1 MNAERQD
8 DQAMVQRLNR
18 LEREIRAWKAL
29 TRTCWGLLGLVF
41 LLGATGERGTKT
53 FDEIRARQFVLVD
66 ADGKARGGLRVGS
79 DNSAALALADP
90 NGRILA
96 GLAVP
101 SDGFPRLRFY
111 DGDGKAR
118 GGLGAGRDGTVSLAL
133 ADKDGALHL
142 WAGAREIV
150 QIPLNKTQRFWKP
163 VTVLAARSANSEDY
177 SPVDAEL
184 PAAAQ
189 SSDSP

>member
-1 MNAERQD
+1 MGCR
-8 DQAMVQRLNR
+8 
-18 LEREIRAWKAL
+18 
-29 TRTCWGLLGLVF
+29 
-41 LLGATGERGTKT
+41 
-53 FDEIRARQFVLVD
+53 D
-66 ADGKARGGLRVGS
+66 AC
-79 DNSAALALADP
+79 P
-90 NGRILA
+90 IHA

-111 DGDGKAR
+111 DRDGKAR

-150 QIPLNKTQRFWKP
+150 QILLNKTQRFWKP